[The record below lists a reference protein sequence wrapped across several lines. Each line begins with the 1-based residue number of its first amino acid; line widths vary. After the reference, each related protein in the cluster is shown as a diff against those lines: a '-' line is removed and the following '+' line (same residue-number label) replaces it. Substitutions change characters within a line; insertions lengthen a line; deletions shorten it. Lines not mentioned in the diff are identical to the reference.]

1 MNNGQSLN
9 LVNVWPTLLAAA
21 EEARRTRHPHIGSE
35 HLALLALGGADG
47 IEAMAIESDLDA
59 TVIRGAIEACCDAA
73 PVDGEPAVTPRTA
86 RMLAF
91 AAQVALVEQAP
102 EIRPVD
108 LIAVLLNDPGAI
120 AWRGLMTAGVG
131 PDVLVSGLSRRSL
144 VGPHAPRRSDA

>member
-35 HLALLALGGADG
+35 HLALLALGGPDG
-47 IEAMAIESDLDA
+47 IEAMANEAGLDA
-59 TVIRGAIEACCDAA
+59 TVIRAALERCCEAT
-73 PVDGEPAVTPRTA
+73 PIDGEPAITPRTA

-91 AAQVALVEQAP
+91 AAQVALIERAP

-108 LIAVLLNDPGAI
+108 LIAVFLNDPGAV
-120 AWRGLMTAGVG
+120 AWRGLMAVGVG
-131 PDVLVSGLSRRSL
+131 PDILASGISRRR
-144 VGPHAPRRSDA
+144 GTDPRGPRRSDA